1 MDKLIDVSPSGGFME
16 MYNGTNT
23 KAMNPVILI
32 ILSLTIL
39 FYFII
44 FSYLGNGVQP
54 QEAVSSNA
62 GMNFIEMIMWGLF
75 IFLVMINGLQYF
87 FDINVKTAIKS
98 ITGTPEIDIQM
109 DSQGKDELQM
119 DDIDGINMNM
129 GNPIKGLGNLI
140 GDNAKNMLGAGG
152 KFISDG
158 VKFTTNSAG
167 KLMDGKGN
175 IVNEAG
181 DIVTDGLNKLSENT
195 SGVLNSVSGITNNR
209 SAQQQQQSA
218 QQPAQQ
224 QSAQQQQA
232 QQQQAQQ
239 QQQQQQQQQPAQQS
253 AQQQQ
258 QQSAQQPQQRRNNNA
273 SNMQG
278 NNLGSL
284 PLLTGRD
291 VFHVP
296 TNDYTYTEA
305 QAVCKAFGGEL
316 ASYEDL
322 ERAYNT
328 GGEWC
333 SYGWSKDQMAL
344 FPTQIS
350 TWKKLQTIDGHKND
364 CGRPGINGGY
374 IENKNARYGV
384 NCVGTRPQI
393 SEEDQAML
401 NSVSPY
407 PKTKED
413 KRIDRMVD
421 KYKQNLRS
429 IKIAP
434 FNRQGWNRL

>member
-1 MDKLIDVSPSGGFME
+1 MDKQIDVSPSGGFME
-16 MYNGTNT
+16 MYNGTNA
-23 KAMNPVILI
+23 KAMNPIILI

-44 FSYLGNGVQP
+44 FSYLGNGV
-54 QEAVSSNA
+54 ESREVVSNNA
-62 GMNFIEMIMWGLF
+62 GMNFIEMVMWGLF

-87 FDINVKTAIKS
+87 FDINIKTAVKS

-109 DSQGKDELQM
+109 ESQEKDEIKM

-129 GNPIKGLGNLI
+129 GNSIKGLGNLI

-158 VKFTTNSAG
+158 VKFTRDSAG
-167 KLMDGKGN
+167 KLTDGKGN
-175 IVNEAG
+175 IVDETG
-181 DIVTDGLNKLSENT
+181 DIVTDAMNKISDNT
-195 SGVLNSVSGITNNR
+195 SGAVNALSGIVNNP
-209 SAQQQQQSA
+209 SNQ
-218 QQPAQQ
+218 
-224 QSAQQQQA
+224 QQQQA

-239 QQQQQQQQQPAQQS
+239 QQAPQQQQQAP
-253 AQQQQ
+253 QQQQ
-258 QQSAQQPQQRRNNNA
+258 GQRRQRQQNNNIGP
-273 SNMQG
+273 NIQG

-291 VFHVP
+291 VFHIP

-305 QAVCKAFGGEL
+305 QAVCKAFGGDL

-333 SYGWSKDQMAL
+333 GYGWSKDQLAL
-344 FPTQIS
+344 FPTQLS

-393 SEEDQAML
+393 SEEDQAL
-401 NSVSPY
+401 LDSVSPY

-413 KRIDRMVD
+413 KRVDRMVD